1 MPNYECILCD
11 YNTLIRTHFVKHLTT
26 KKHNLNLIGCDDKLG
41 ICENSLISEPFL
53 TLNEPL
59 LTLNE
64 PFLTQNEPFF
74 SENIPFSEK
83 SYKICKF
90 CDKKFGTQSHLTRHK
105 RLNCKAK
112 KDKDIEDKKNGEE
125 IKHLKHQI
133 DKLIDKVGTKTYNTN
148 IGNTLNNNNNN
159 VQLNYFGKENLSML
173 TDDVK
178 HQLIKGPFKMM
189 SKLMKLVYFNKKY
202 PENHTLKMVNKNKDV
217 IKIHNKNGWELVD
230 KKDTV
235 EYILEDKNYEVDSFY
250 DDNVK
255 EFSQFANKTYINFR
269 KLFDSRDKELWKQI
283 KRDVD
288 LLLWNNM

>member
-1 MPNYECILCD
+1 MPEYVCEICKYSTKIRNQLFRHQSTNKHITNMNIINHKHMNEND
-11 YNTLIRTHFVKHLTT
+11 TLISSSKITHFSSKITQFPSKTTTNSVEILNHKKYTCNYCSKEYSRKDNLKRHLL
-26 KKHNLNLIGCDDKLG
+26 KDCKEQNI
-41 ICENSLISEPFL
+41 IIEENNQ
-53 TLNEPL
+53 LNEL
-59 LTLNE
+59 IELQKL
-64 PFLTQNEPFF
+64 
-74 SENIPFSEK
+74 
-83 SYKICKF
+83 KI
-90 CDKKFGTQSHLTRHK
+90 
-105 RLNCKAK
+105 
-112 KDKDIEDKKNGEE
+112 KDLVKNGNT
-125 IKHLKHQI
+125 INSNNIQI
-133 DKLIDKVGTKTYNTN
+133 NVDKSIN
-148 IGNTLNNNNNN
+148 
-159 VQLNYFGKENLSML
+159 LNYFGKENLEMI

-178 HQLIKGPFKMM
+178 KELIKGPFKMM

-217 IKIHNKNGWELVD
+217 MKIHNKNGWELVD

>member
-1 MPNYECILCD
+1 MPNYNCEICN
-11 YNTLIRTHFVKHLTT
+11 YNTTLRTDYKRHLST
-26 KKHNLNLIGCDDKLG
+26 KKHSRNTFNSHHKRAPVKPTLINGH
-41 ICENSLISEPFL
+41 FQ
-53 TLNEPL
+53 TLNEPF

-64 PFLTQNEPFF
+64 PFLTQNEPFLTQK
-74 SENIPFSEK
+74 SSISEK
-83 SYKICKF
+83 KTYFCEF

-217 IKIHNKNGWELVD
+217 MKIHNKNGWELVD

-250 DDNVK
+250 DDNVA
-255 EFSQFANKTYINFR
+255 FF
-269 KLFDSRDKELWKQI
+269 LLG
-283 KRDVD
+283 KRT
-288 LLLWNNM
+288 